1 VTSFIQRAGEALN
14 HRHAQ
19 FVQGSV
25 MLFDGSLIFE
35 GSISVSS
42 KICVGQLR
50 LSSEGVDVAS
60 SGTGPFEGS
69 LFT

>member
-1 VTSFIQRAGEALN
+1 
-14 HRHAQ
+14 
-19 FVQGSV
+19 

-42 KICVGQLR
+42 EILVGQLR
-50 LSSEGVDVAS
+50 LSSEGVDVANL
-60 SGTGPFEGS
+60 GAGPFEGS

>member
-1 VTSFIQRAGEALN
+1 
-14 HRHAQ
+14 
-19 FVQGSV
+19 

-42 KICVGQLR
+42 KILVGQLR
-50 LSSEGVDVAS
+50 LSSQGIDVPSLGA
-60 SGTGPFEGS
+60 GPFEGS